1 MSSTPAG
8 LVCLLSRLLPHT
20 TTLLLHLCSSACRT
34 KAPDMCV
41 VQKPLLACELALLP
55 PSERPLPTWLSIY
68 QGHFVRGERVSL
80 WSICSAIWP
89 WWAELRPDMCARR
102 ARSCAEQFGQRAQQP
117 RGYLSG
123 PADWSISPHT
133 STARAGLALLHAAL
147 QPVVERYRL
156 TAGSS
161 RADPRKT
168 TGNVS
173 DAGASMMHD
182 TDEDKVTTTFN
193 LVEKDHTDLPTP
205 TRPLKDSAAPS
216 LC

>member
-1 MSSTPAG
+1 M
-8 LVCLLSRLLPHT
+8 
-20 TTLLLHLCSSACRT
+20 
-34 KAPDMCV
+34 
-41 VQKPLLACELALLP
+41 
-55 PSERPLPTWLSIY
+55 
-68 QGHFVRGERVSL
+68 SL